1 MISGGCATLIAVNA
15 PPKPKGGAAM
25 KTNTEAIS
33 VAKTA
38 NSLSEAIQI
47 AFLNKGYDES
57 ADGIFAHYS
66 SMLKIDEADIIRELY
81 NTVAKR
87 YNYAEMS
94 REEIAE
100 ALNAMKPSC
109 RVFGPCP
116 SQKNLPLPYNI
127 KKIGK
132 IIFDCYVCPN
142 EEKID
147 ITSFVNRYGVMK
159 NVITKFIDKRIQDY
173 VTLKMESSRR

>member
-1 MISGGCATLIAVNA
+1 
-15 PPKPKGGAAM
+15 M
-25 KTNTEAIS
+25 KTNKKALSAATTVS
-33 VAKTA
+33 
-38 NSLSEAIQI
+38 SLSEAIQI
-47 AFLNKGYDES
+47 AFLNKGYEEN
-57 ADGIFAHYS
+57 ADGVFVHYFS
-66 SMLKIDEADIIRELY
+66 LLQIEEADIIYELY

-87 YNYAEMS
+87 LKYAEMS

-100 ALNAMKPSC
+100 ALSAMKPSC

-116 SQKNLPLPYNI
+116 SKKKLSLPYNI
-127 KKIGK
+127 NKIGE

-142 EEKID
+142 KERID

-173 VTLKMESSRR
+173 ATLKVESSKGELKLKEIKQ